1 MTRLERLMLATL
13 IAGAVLVGVN
23 VIPAAG
29 RWNATWKT
37 YNDFGLSLTAVRVD
51 AKRTQISVG
60 LQLINLSNEPVRVID
75 LESQTLLNGQ
85 SISANGLRPADLVLS
100 PRSRRTITLAEPV
113 YNTTQ
118 PALIEQLG
126 TKRHV
131 WDVSGSIEIAIGG
144 QSQSTNIPFSGTL
157 EQDGSD

>member
-1 MTRLERLMLATL
+1 MTRFERLMLAAL

-37 YNDFGLSLTAVRVD
+37 YDDFGLSLTTVRVD
-51 AKRTQISVG
+51 ARRTQISVG

-75 LESQTLLNGQ
+75 LESQISLNGQ
-85 SISANGLRPADLVLS
+85 SISANGLRPAALVLS
-100 PRSRRTITLAEPV
+100 PKSRRTITLAEPV

-126 TKRHV
+126 VRRHV
-131 WDVSGSIEIAIGG
+131 WDVSGTVEIAVGG
-144 QSQSTNIPFSGTL
+144 QGQSASIPFSGTL